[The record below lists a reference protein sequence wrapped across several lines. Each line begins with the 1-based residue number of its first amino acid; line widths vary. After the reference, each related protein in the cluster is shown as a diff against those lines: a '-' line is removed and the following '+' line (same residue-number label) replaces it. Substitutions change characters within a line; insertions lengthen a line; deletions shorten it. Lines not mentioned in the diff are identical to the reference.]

1 MNADFDRREFI
12 LASVCTAAAG
22 VSLAAGDTPVARFGI
37 VTDVH
42 YADKPNGPDW
52 PGERCFRQAA
62 AKLRECVAAM
72 NALKVDFLMELG
84 DFKDQSRTKEAT
96 LRCLE
101 TVEKEFSRFKGSR
114 YHALGNHDMDCITKE
129 EFLSRVSNSG
139 QKKASGYYSF
149 AVGKV
154 TYVVLD
160 PNCDSKFR
168 DYANGDFVWTDANVP
183 PRQMKWLEGVLAA
196 SPGPV
201 VVFSHQLIDPTCPD
215 AVRIRNA
222 SALRAM
228 FEKSGKVKAVF
239 TGHHHNGHST
249 VHNGIFYY
257 TLRALVKDTPPAN
270 NSYAEV
276 TMYDSGRIVVK
287 GFAKAASAEKKSA

>member
-1 MNADFDRREFI
+1 MNGRFDRREFI
-12 LASVCTAAAG
+12 LAAVCTAAGGLEA
-22 VSLAAGDTPVARFGI
+22 AAGETPVARFGMVSDI
-37 VTDVH
+37 H

-52 PGERCFRQAA
+52 PGERCYRQAT
-62 AKLRECVAAM
+62 AKLRDCVETM
-72 NALKVDFLMELG
+72 NALKVDFLVELG
-84 DFKDQSRTKEAT
+84 DFKDQCATKEAT

-101 TVEKEFSRFKGSR
+101 EVEKEFARFKGPR
-114 YHALGNHDMDCITKE
+114 YHALGNHDMDCITKD

-149 AVGKV
+149 TVGKV

-160 PNCDSKFR
+160 PNYDSKFK
-168 DYANGDFVWTDANVP
+168 DYSSGKFTWTDANVP
-183 PRQMKWLEGVLAA
+183 PQEMKWLEGVLAA
-196 SPGPV
+196 APGSV
-201 VVFSHQLIDPTCPD
+201 VVFSHQLLDPTCPD
-215 AVRIRNA
+215 AVRIKNA

-239 TGHHHNGHST
+239 TGHHHNGHSL

-257 TLRALVKDTPPAN
+257 TLRALVKNPHPAN

-287 GFAKAASAEKKSA
+287 GFVKAASAEKKGA